1 MNWLDILLLCLAGIG
16 FVKGLFDGVIK
27 QVVLLIAL
35 WVGIFC
41 SARVAVWLHS
51 AFTWFPAAG
60 VFTSYILAFV
70 LTVGVIWLVG
80 MLVDQLIGVTPL
92 GVINHLLG
100 GLFGAGLM
108 LIVASFFLNVTTLI
122 DRKEWIITEKSKTES
137 HLYAPVKQIVPTI
150 YPSHLFTENK

>member
-1 MNWLDILLLCLAGIG
+1 MNWLDILLLLLAGIG

-41 SARVAVWLHS
+41 CAKVAVWLH
-51 AFTWFPAAG
+51 AVFNWFPAAG

-92 GVINHLLG
+92 GMVNHLVG
-100 GLFGAGLM
+100 GVFGAVLM
-108 LIVASFFLNVTTLI
+108 LVVASFFLNVATLI
-122 DRKEWIITEKSKTES
+122 DRKECSIS
-137 HLYAPVKQIVPTI
+137 
-150 YPSHLFTENK
+150 